1 MPRPVILAT
10 LPSTGATTGTG
21 TGTAADVVVGRR
33 RVGAFVA
40 ARAPSRFHRYNVER
54 LTPVSA
60 AIAATFSP
68 DRSRRSI

>member
-1 MPRPVILAT
+1 MPGPVMSAT
-10 LPSTGATTGTG
+10 LPSTGATFGTD
-21 TGTAADVVVGRR
+21 TAANVVGRR
-33 RVGAFVA
+33 RAGTEAFVA

>member
-1 MPRPVILAT
+1 MPGPVMSAT
-10 LPSTGATTGTG
+10 LPSTGATFGTD
-21 TGTAADVVVGRR
+21 TAADVVVSRR
-33 RVGAFVA
+33 RAGTGAFVA
-40 ARAPSRFHRYNVER
+40 VRAPSRFHRYNVER